1 MIECLMILSKT
12 GIIRFL
18 KIYSENESII
28 DKKDLTERV
37 FNSIKNSNDTQIIYD
52 FKYYDNEIRRIAFRP
67 FGSIFIITICDELEN
82 ELAILDFINVIMKV
96 FDEVFKNVCELH
108 LIMNPD
114 KLYLII
120 DEMISGGIVIE
131 TNKDEI
137 ISNYLSKC

>member
-1 MIECLMILSKT
+1 MMSNSPQQT
-12 GIIRFL
+12 
-18 KIYSENESII
+18 
-28 DKKDLTERV
+28 
-37 FNSIKNSNDTQIIYD
+37 FNIKYTTQEKNLEINNNQD
-52 FKYYDNEIRRIAFRP
+52 NNKNEIQNQINNQNKTKNKNQM
-67 FGSIFIITICDELEN
+67 IEN
-82 ELAILDFINVIMKV
+82 ELAILDFINVIMKI

-137 ISNYLSKC
+137 ISNYLSKCKILKFYFFINNIKKLNYG

>member
-1 MIECLMILSKT
+1 M
-12 GIIRFL
+12 
-18 KIYSENESII
+18 KI
-28 DKKDLTERV
+28 
-37 FNSIKNSNDTQIIYD
+37 
-52 FKYYDNEIRRIAFRP
+52 
-67 FGSIFIITICDELEN
+67 
-82 ELAILDFINVIMKV
+82 

-137 ISNYLSKC
+137 ISNYLSKCKILKFYFFINNIKKLNYG

>member
-18 KIYSENESII
+18 KIFS
-28 DKKDLTERV
+28 
-37 FNSIKNSNDTQIIYD
+37 
-52 FKYYDNEIRRIAFRP
+52 
-67 FGSIFIITICDELEN
+67 EN
-82 ELAILDFINVIMKV
+82 ELAILDFINVIMKI

-137 ISNYLSKC
+137 ISNYLSKCKILKFYFFINNIKNKINYG

>member
-12 GIIRFL
+12 GVIRFL

-28 DKKDLTERV
+28 DKKDLVERV
-37 FNSIKNSNDTQIIYD
+37 FNAIQNSNDTQIIYN
-52 FKYYDNEIRRIAFRP
+52 FIYYNNEIRRIAFRP
-67 FGSIFIITICDELEN
+67 FGTIFIVTICDELEN

-96 FDEVFKNVCELH
+96 LDEVFKNVCELH
-108 LIMNPD
+108 LIMNPE

-120 DEMISGGIVIE
+120 DEMISGGMVIE

>member
-1 MIECLMILSKT
+1 MKKLCQDGQRDFENIKQKLRESEIKKNNN
-12 GIIRFL
+12 IR
-18 KIYSENESII
+18 
-28 DKKDLTERV
+28 D
-37 FNSIKNSNDTQIIYD
+37 
-52 FKYYDNEIRRIAFRP
+52 KYYDNEIRRIAFRP
-67 FGSIFIITICDELEN
+67 FGSIFIVTICDELEN
-82 ELAILDFINVIMKV
+82 ELAILDFINVIMKI

>member
-12 GIIRFL
+12 GVIRFL

-28 DKKDLTERV
+28 DKKDLVERV
-37 FNSIKNSNDTQIIYD
+37 FNAIQNSNDTQIIYD
-52 FKYYDNEIRRIAFRP
+52 FIYYNKEIRRIAFRP
-67 FGSIFIITICDELEN
+67 FGTIFIVTICDELEN

-96 FDEVFKNVCELH
+96 LDDVFKNVCELH
-108 LIMNPD
+108 LIMNPE

-120 DEMISGGIVIE
+120 DEMISGGMVIE